1 MMPVRRVLL
10 MVAMSVTLVALW
22 PVLTSVYGELGG
34 TVTRSPGWLGAMVG
48 AVAVQMAANWELQ
61 RIVLRTSGW
70 LDVAAP
76 QLVGNAASHLMPGGN
91 AVGAGLHARL
101 LTVAGF
107 DATSAAA
114 GLGAVSV
121 IGGVTGLVVL
131 PAVVLG
137 ASAAGST
144 IDPSLIRAMWAGAA
158 VLLILLGA
166 IVVAFVRDRPWHL
179 IASVIAR
186 FQRRRDDPGNPRR
199 TRLRRSR
206 PHRCPHD
213 RRCRR
218 HPSQPHR
225 RHLPTRGHLAPL
237 SGRRRRLRLVP
248 TPPPAR
254 PRCGRGRTISVT
266 APAG

>member
-1 MMPVRRVLL
+1 MNGRFRGQDLP
-10 MVAMSVTLVALW
+10 
-22 PVLTSVYGELGG
+22 
-34 TVTRSPGWLGAMVG
+34 
-48 AVAVQMAANWELQ
+48 
-61 RIVLRTSGW
+61 
-70 LDVAAP
+70 D
-76 QLVGNAASHLMPGGN
+76 
-91 AVGAGLHARL
+91 LHAGL

-186 FQRRRDDPGNPRR
+186 FQRR
-199 TRLRRSR
+199 LRRKVDARQLTRALLHERDQIQS
-206 PHRCPHD
+206 
-213 RRCRR
+213 
-218 HPSQPHR
+218 
-225 RHLPTRGHLAPL
+225 HLKEAQAE
-237 SGRRRRLRLVP
+237 LVDD
-248 TPPPAR
+248 
-254 PRCGRGRTISVT
+254 V
-266 APAG
+266 